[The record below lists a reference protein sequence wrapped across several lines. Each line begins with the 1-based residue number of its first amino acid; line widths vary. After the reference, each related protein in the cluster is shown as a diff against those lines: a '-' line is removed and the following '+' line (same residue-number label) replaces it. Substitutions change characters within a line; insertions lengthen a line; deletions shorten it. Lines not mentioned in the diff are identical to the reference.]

1 MNRPIVLPNGYML
14 IGYVKHGQMLSDSW
28 TTHMNNEIL
37 SQNLFNDLINIMV
50 SLSQIQLPRIGSLTL
65 NNRGLVTLT
74 NRPLPLELQTFENE
88 GIQTIPGTSRYE
100 SVEPYLLDLLQC
112 HDSRIYHQ
120 PNSTRNVKDSQ
131 EQFAALTMM
140 RIISLIDLEW
150 ACSPPIELQTPPY
163 WLCGRLVDGIER
175 EHLEVFER
183 RINEFI
189 NPFEEQHSNPVQA
202 EIMGSCWKRGSF
214 WYVQAVNTAKGLLRI
229 FTEHILYRH
238 VLRGPLHPEH
248 TVFDHIVGPYW
259 CVGTDN
265 IIQTKLEDDDTYKGR
280 LRQRFDRC

>member
-140 RIISLIDLEW
+140 
-150 ACSPPIELQTPPY
+150 C
-163 WLCGRLVDGIER
+163 
-175 EHLEVFER
+175 
-183 RINEFI
+183 
-189 NPFEEQHSNPVQA
+189 
-202 EIMGSCWKRGSF
+202 
-214 WYVQAVNTAKGLLRI
+214 GLLSQFISR
-229 FTEHILYRH
+229 EYRH
-238 VLRGPLHPEH
+238 GPS
-248 TVFDHIVGPYW
+248 G
-259 CVGTDN
+259 
-265 IIQTKLEDDDTYKGR
+265 
-280 LRQRFDRC
+280 